1 MKRKKTQNLGLKQ
14 RLRNSSPAER
24 EDLIAGLP
32 YQIGYA
38 KPPQSSQYKPGQ
50 SGNRRGRVKGSGDLG
65 KMLEDELNVAVEVAE
80 GGRRLKLSKAQI
92 SVRQL
97 ANKSAGGDLRAF
109 LAAVDLLRKTGRL
122 HESSTEQAAVAT
134 AADLEAAA
142 KIVQFFTNQQGGN
155 DDGQPK

>member
-14 RLRNSSPAER
+14 RLKNSSPAER

-32 YQIGYA
+32 YPIGYA
-38 KPPQSSQYKPGQ
+38 KPPPSGQFKPGH
-50 SGNRRGRVKGSGDLG
+50 SGNRRGRSKGCGDLG
-65 KMLEDELNVAVEVAE
+65 KLLEKELNVTVEVAE

-97 ANKSAGGDLRAF
+97 ANKSAGGDLRSF
-109 LAAVDLLRKTGRL
+109 LAAVDVLRKTGRL
-122 HESSTEQAAVAT
+122 REDSIEPEAVFTQEDLQAAAGI
-134 AADLEAAA
+134 L
-142 KIVQFFTNQQGGN
+142 QFFTKKRGEN

>member
-14 RLRNSSPAER
+14 RLKNSSPAER

-32 YQIGYA
+32 YPIGYA
-38 KPPQSSQYKPGQ
+38 KPPPSGQYKPGQ
-50 SGNRRGRVKGSGDLG
+50 SGNRRGRSKGSGDLG
-65 KMLEDELNVAVEVAE
+65 KLLEDELNVTVEVAE

-92 SVRQL
+92 SARQL

-109 LAAVDLLRKTGRL
+109 LAAVEVLRKTGRL
-122 HESSTEQAAVAT
+122 RESSSEPAAAFT
-134 AADLEAAA
+134 GADLDAAA
-142 KIVQFFTNQQGGN
+142 GIWEFFTKKQGEN